1 MTPLIIIITQF
12 GVIQIKISPE
22 QKIYLKKIKRK
33 KYFILFSQISI
44 TLLFIIIWELLSKF
58 NIINSFIFSS
68 PSKII
73 KTIYNLFINDNLTYH
88 IWITLKEIILSF
100 IIGSVIGFTFA
111 IIFYMVP
118 TLKKIFDPFLTLINS
133 LPKVSLGPL
142 LIIWLGA
149 NTMSIIVMSLLINTI
164 VSLISIYNGLINT
177 DPYKIKMFQTFK
189 ATKYQILFYLV
200 IPHNK
205 ENIISSL
212 KLNISMS
219 LIGVIMGEFLVSKAG
234 IGYLILYGTQ
244 VFNLNLVMSGIILI
258 MIISF
263 IIYEIINI
271 IEKRI

>member
-1 MTPLIIIITQF
+1 MSIEHKL
-12 GVIQIKISPE
+12 
-22 QKIYLKKIKRK
+22 YLKKLK
-33 KYFILFSQISI
+33 KEKVFIISIQILI
-44 TLLFIIIWELLSKF
+44 TLLFLIIWEVLSKY

-73 KTIYNLFINDNLTYH
+73 NTIYNLYLDRILFIS
-88 IWITLKEIILSF
+88 IWVTVKEILISF
-100 IIGSVIGFTFA
+100 ILGSLIGFVLA
-111 IIFYMVP
+111 VIFYMVP
-118 TLKKIFDPFLTLINS
+118 ILKKIFDPFLTLINS

-149 NTMSIIVMSLLINTI
+149 NTSSIIVMSLLINTI
-164 VSLISIYNGLINT
+164 VTLISIYNGLINT
-177 DPYKIKMFQTFK
+177 DSYKIKLFQTFK
-189 ATKYQILFYLV
+189 ATKLQTLIYLV

-205 ENIISSL
+205 ETILSSL

-263 IIYEIINI
+263 IIYEFINFL
-271 IEKRI
+271 EKKK

>member
-1 MTPLIIIITQF
+1 MSYE
-12 GVIQIKISPE
+12 QIL
-22 QKIYLKKIKRK
+22 YLKKRKREK
-33 KYFILFSQISI
+33 IFILSSQILI
-44 TLLFIIIWELLSKF
+44 TLLFITTWELLSKY

-73 KTIYNLFINDNLTYH
+73 KTLYNMFINDKLLYH
-88 IWITLKEIILSF
+88 IWVTLKEIIISF
-100 IIGSVIGFTFA
+100 TLGSIIGFILA
-111 IIFYMVP
+111 IIFYMIP
-118 TLKKIFDPFLTLINS
+118 ILKKIFDPFLTLINS

-149 NTMSIIVMSLLINTI
+149 NTSSIIVMSLLINTI
-164 VSLISIYNGLINT
+164 VTLITIYNGLINT
-177 DPYKIKMFQTFK
+177 DTYKIKMFKTFK
-189 ATKYQILFYLV
+189 ATKLQTLIYLV

-205 ENIISSL
+205 ETILSSL

-244 VFNLNLVMSGIILI
+244 VFNLNLVMSGIVLI

-263 IIYEIINI
+263 IIYELICF
-271 IEKRI
+271 IEKKK

>member
-1 MTPLIIIITQF
+1 MM
-12 GVIQIKISPE
+12 SPE
-22 QKIYLKKIKRK
+22 QLKYLKKIKNTK
-33 KYFILFSQISI
+33 KIILLTQILITILF
-44 TLLFIIIWELLSKF
+44 LLSWELLSKY

-73 KTIYNLFINDNLTYH
+73 KCIIDLYKNNNLLFH
-88 IWITLKEIILSF
+88 IWTTLKEIIISF
-100 IIGSVIGFTFA
+100 SLGSLIGFIFA
-111 IIFYMVP
+111 IIFYLIP
-118 TLKKIFDPFLTLINS
+118 ILKKIIDPFLTLINS

-149 NTMSIIVMSLLINTI
+149 NTSSIIVMSLLINTI
-164 VSLISIYNGLINT
+164 VTTISIYNGLINT
-177 DPYKIKMFQTFK
+177 DKNKIKLFKTFK
-189 ATKYQILFYLV
+189 SSNYQILTKLV

-205 ENIISSL
+205 ENILSSL

-219 LIGVIMGEFLVSKAG
+219 LIGVIMGEFLVSKSG

-263 IIYEIINI
+263 FLYEIINY
-271 IEKRI
+271 IEKRMF